1 MEVEASKQNANG
13 NLNLRAQL
21 FNFTI
26 GNYVSLPGI
35 LPLATADQLQSFGL
49 PFESD
54 PNDFIEPETNEVWLL
69 IQTIQT
75 SGLPNV
81 RTQLDEVQFVFE

>member
-1 MEVEASKQNANG
+1 M
-13 NLNLRAQL
+13 
-21 FNFTI
+21 
-26 GNYVSLPGI
+26 
-35 LPLATADQLQSFGL
+35 PLTTADQLQSFEL
-49 PFESD
+49 PVGSD
-54 PNDFIEPETNEVWLL
+54 PNDFIEPETNEVRLL